1 MKFQGGYT
9 MRDINLSQE
18 NLAVQWQYVK
28 RNLRELG
35 VIANFDN
42 FERKAHQAIHIEELI
57 QKGIYEEFTEQIG
70 AARYEHA

>member
-1 MKFQGGYT
+1 

-35 VIANFDN
+35 VIANFDD
-42 FERKAHQAIHIEELI
+42 FEQKAHRAIDNLI
-57 QKGIYEEFTEQIG
+57 QSGIYEEFAEQIG
-70 AARYEHA
+70 AQRYEYSPSRININILL